1 MRLSAGLG
9 DRLFR
14 RNRGRDSDGGGG
26 SDPPPA
32 QQDEEATAAAAASP
46 GNGITLREI
55 NNASS
60 AVVPGK
66 DNSNVHS
73 NSRLCSVKVMR
84 FGTGL
89 RLCI

>member
-14 RNRGRDSDGGGG
+14 RNRGRKSDGG
-26 SDPPPA
+26 DPPPSR
-32 QQDEEATAAAAASP
+32 QDEEAAAAAASP

-66 DNSNVHS
+66 DNSN
-73 NSRLCSVKVMR
+73 SRLHSV
-84 FGTGL
+84 
-89 RLCI
+89 

>member
-14 RNRGRDSDGGGG
+14 RNRGRKSDG
-26 SDPPPA
+26 SDPPPSR
-32 QQDEEATAAAAASP
+32 QDEEAAAAASP

-60 AVVPGK
+60 AVVPGE
-66 DNSNVHS
+66 DNSNVDTFEF
-73 NSRLCSVKVMR
+73 KVA
-84 FGTGL
+84 FSIG
-89 RLCI
+89 